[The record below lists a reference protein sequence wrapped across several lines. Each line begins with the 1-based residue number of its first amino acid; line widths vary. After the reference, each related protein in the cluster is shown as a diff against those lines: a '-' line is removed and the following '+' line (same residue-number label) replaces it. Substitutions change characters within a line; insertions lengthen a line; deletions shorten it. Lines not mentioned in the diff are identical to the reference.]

1 MRAMRGIFRA
11 SACVALLA
19 AATAAATEPLVD
31 LESGRSL
38 VSNIK
43 AHRVGDIVTIVI
55 TEQSVANA
63 TTKTDANNK
72 SEHSG
77 GPGLGFLDLLTTWGL
92 DVENKYK
99 GDGRTVRTGDLQAQI
114 TARIVEELH
123 NGDFRIAGTRMVDI
137 NGERQLIEISGICRA
152 RDIAADNTIL
162 STYIADARIAYNGS
176 GVINASSEPGVIT
189 KLLNWLF

>member
-1 MRAMRGIFRA
+1 MPMRGSWSFA
-11 SACVALLA
+11 AGLALLA
-19 AATAAATEPLVD
+19 ASATAAEPLVD
-31 LESGRSL
+31 LQTGRSL
-38 VSNIK
+38 VSNVK
-43 AHRVGDIVTIVI
+43 AHRVGDVVTIVI

-63 TTKTDANNK
+63 TAKTDANNK

-77 GPGLGFLDLLTTWGL
+77 GPGLGFLDLLGSWGL

-99 GDGRTVRTGDLQAQI
+99 GDGRTVRTGDLQAQL
-114 TARIVEELH
+114 TARIVEELP
-123 NGDFRIAGTRMVDI
+123 NGDLRLAGTRMVDI
-137 NGERQLIEISGICRA
+137 NGERQLIEITGLCRA

-176 GVINASSEPGVIT
+176 GVINATSEPGVVT